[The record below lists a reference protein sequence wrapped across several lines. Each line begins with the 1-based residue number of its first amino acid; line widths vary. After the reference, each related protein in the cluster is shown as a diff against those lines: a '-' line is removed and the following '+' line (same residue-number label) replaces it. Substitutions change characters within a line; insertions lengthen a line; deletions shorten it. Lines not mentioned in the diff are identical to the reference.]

1 MSAGFELTE
10 HTADVGIRAWGASA
24 ADVFEQAAL
33 AMASLLYATIGVN
46 ANERVEIEV
55 DAPDAELLLA
65 AWLNE
70 VLFVVESRHL
80 LFARFEVIDVGPA
93 EPTTAEAGPSGLAD
107 RREAT
112 RPWRDSG
119 GAPHDAAGG
128 LRDAVNGPYG
138 AVGGQGAAVP
148 WRVRAAG
155 VGEALDARRHTY
167 HPLVKAATLHQLALE
182 RTADGWE
189 GRVLLDV

>member
-10 HTADVGIRAWGASA
+10 HTADVGIHCWGASV

-33 AMASLLYATIGVN
+33 AMVSLMYAPVGVN

-55 DAPDAELLLA
+55 DAPDGELLLA

-80 LFARFEVIDVGPA
+80 LLTRFEVTDVGPA
-93 EPTTAEAGPSGLAD
+93 GPTTGGVGLSGAAGRLEAA
-107 RREAT
+107 
-112 RPWRDSG
+112 RPGRDSG
-119 GAPHDAAGG
+119 GSPYGTGRDPYGAAGG
-128 LRDAVNGPYG
+128 LGVAE
-138 AVGGQGAAVP
+138 P